1 MRALVTGGAR
11 GLGAAVAAR
20 IVRDGGRVA
29 VIDVTA
35 GDGVDFA
42 GDVSDEEFVAGAV
55 PAAAERLGGLDLLV
69 NNAGVGGSE
78 ADAVDTPAA
87 VFRRVLEVNLV
98 GSFLVARA
106 AAAVMIAQGTGGSI
120 VNFGSTFGQQGVA
133 GGSAYCASKGGVALF
148 THSLALELAPYG
160 IRVNT
165 IAPGNMATEMHW
177 DYLRKLAAR
186 SGTTLD
192 EEVERVCASVPLGR
206 HGTGEDIAG
215 AVVWLASED
224 ASYVT
229 GQTIGVNGGV
239 LLT

>member
-20 IVRDGGRVA
+20 IARDGGRVA

-35 GDGVDFA
+35 GAGVDFA

-120 VNFGSTFGQQGVA
+120 VNLGSMFGQQGVA
-133 GGSAYCASKGGVALF
+133 GGSAYCASKGGVTLL
-148 THSLALELAPYG
+148 THSLALELAPHG

-177 DYLRKLAAR
+177 DYLRKLAAS
-186 SGTTLD
+186 SGTTLP
-192 EEVERVCASVPLGR
+192 EEVERVRASVPLGR

-224 ASYVT
+224 AAYVT